1 MPAALQVLIAT
12 CRPEG
17 ISRVRDMNLPEVDGV
32 EYLVMWQLHADAL
45 VPEALAARVDV
56 TVMRSERVGLSANRN
71 DLFDAATSPVVLIAD
86 DDLIYTPESLKALLE
101 TVKVNPDVDYFSFK
115 HDEPR
120 YKFFPEEECSL
131 NKPVKYFYQT
141 SFEIALRRNAR
152 TAALRF
158 HEDFGIGAPYFGAG
172 EEELLLMTA
181 RRMGLNCR
189 FFPIC
194 IVTHPGLSTGNRKP
208 TAKTLHARG
217 AIVALSHRWTW
228 ILRLP
233 VHAWRLRSVS
243 ALGPL
248 FAGAL
253 SVAFRRKTSGTKH
266 KKLT

>member
-32 EYLVMWQLHADAL
+32 EYLVMWQMHADAP

-56 TVMRSERVGLSANRN
+56 TVMRS
-71 DLFDAATSPVVLIAD
+71 
-86 DDLIYTPESLKALLE
+86 
-101 TVKVNPDVDYFSFK
+101 
-115 HDEPR
+115 
-120 YKFFPEEECSL
+120 
-131 NKPVKYFYQT
+131 
-141 SFEIALRRNAR
+141 
-152 TAALRF
+152 
-158 HEDFGIGAPYFGAG
+158 
-172 EEELLLMTA
+172 ELLLMTA

-253 SVAFRRKTSGTKH
+253 RVAFRRKTHRFNNEVQNLRSE
-266 KKLT
+266 